1 MGLRVGLVQIRWDL
15 PRFARQVIRLLVATA
30 TGTALAFV
38 LLLFLPFRKSVGYA
52 LEPLLKLRFP
62 SHAGV
67 QSVLVILSLVAIALL
82 TKFPWKLL
90 RSLRLGLITWLDW
103 IWVPSVTLSWI
114 AYELHRP
121 RLALGSLA
129 FAVLLI
135 AAAHLIDQGSKP
147 TEQARLPILEPD
159 LPVPEGGKDLLDRRE
174 LIDSVVS
181 TILLEPPP
189 IIAVTGK
196 YGDGKTSF
204 LNLVLGEL
212 SKSQEIEV
220 PIIVKF
226 SPWLAGDSN
235 TLVLSLLTS
244 IVAAIKHK
252 LFVPGLSG
260 DAARYARTLL
270 SAVPWTERLKDF
282 VGEPSQEGRIDA
294 LVQRI
299 ARVRRRV
306 LVVLDD
312 LDRMEAKELETVLK
326 LLRGSDKL
334 SNITFLCAFDKGEVS
349 LILRGTRPNQDTS
362 VFIEK
367 FFPVEFRLPE
377 IDSAQLRSF
386 FAQRVERIL
395 ERSELPEQDLAKSVE
410 QAWDG
415 GLNQHFLNLR
425 KIKVFFNR
433 INRSLELIAHEVN
446 VWDFVRLELIR
457 DIVPGLYGLIFRNPN
472 YFWEGGLAFEVWA
485 KNPAPLHEDKASKW
499 RADFYK
505 KNVEMIVGDREP
517 VLQLLSDLFPAFA
530 AYRRG
535 SKPETV
541 SGPEAEKNRRLF
553 HPRHFWQYFLLK
565 VPSQLFPQKEFAGFV
580 SSVQSLDEEK
590 VARSFDKMFR
600 SMRSED
606 FKRWYF
612 MHLIENRF
620 AEFGLRAKQG
630 LCRGMARNSALWSLD
645 AFELFTAV
653 SCTHETLGMI
663 TSRTDRLKFLGNVIQ
678 ESQSDLYALNLFR
691 QLVEKEKEAQQK
703 LTPELDEFVPILE
716 QQLHSHYIRPD
727 APSVF
732 EQYGNLG
739 SGANRIEPNQ
749 FLFSWQ
755 RLSPSANADARE
767 YLRELFR
774 RRPKDL
780 DEFLKLMFRVDFID
794 DYTILKPLINYQE
807 LNELISQNANILDP
821 NKVQKFKRRYDS
833 DVSPSVENDEGSP

>member
-1 MGLRVGLVQIRWDL
+1 MKIEMWGDRIPGVRRQALRLV
-15 PRFARQVIRLLVATA
+15 VAA
-30 TGTALAFV
+30 VVGTALAFLV
-38 LLLFLPFRKSVGYA
+38 LLLLPFERTVGHA
-52 LEPLLKLRFP
+52 LEPVLKLTLP
-62 SHAGV
+62 AHAAFQAV
-67 QSVLVILSLVAIALL
+67 VVLALLIAIALL
-82 TKFPWKLL
+82 TKLPLKLR
-90 RSLRLGLITWLDW
+90 RSLQLGLITWLDW
-103 IWVPSVTLSWI
+103 ILVPAVALSWI

-121 RLALGSLA
+121 LLALGTLA
-129 FAVLLI
+129 FAVLVI
-135 AAAHLIDQGSKP
+135 AATHLIDHGPKP
-147 TEQARLPILEPD
+147 PEQARPPILEPD

-220 PIIVKF
+220 PIIVRF

-282 VGEPSQEGRIDA
+282 IGEPSQEGRIDA
-294 LVQRI
+294 LVERI

-312 LDRMEAKELETVLK
+312 LDRMEAEELETVLK
-326 LLRGSDKL
+326 VLRGSDKL
-334 SNITFLCAFDKGEVS
+334 STITFLCAFDKGEVS
-349 LILRGTRPNQDTS
+349 LILKGIRPNQETN

-377 IDSAQLRSF
+377 IDSDQLRRF
-386 FAQRVERIL
+386 FAQRVNRIL
-395 ERSELPEQDLAKSVE
+395 ERSELHDAGLETSVE
-410 QAWDG
+410 QVWNS
-415 GLNQHFLNLR
+415 GLGQHFGNMR
-425 KIKVFFNR
+425 KIKIFFNR
-433 INRSLELIAHEVN
+433 ISRSLELIAHEVN

-457 DIVPGLYGLIFRNPN
+457 DIVPGLYGLIFRNPK
-472 YFWEGGLAFEVWA
+472 YFWEGGLAFEVWT
-485 KNPAPLHEDKASKW
+485 KNPTPVDEDKARKW
-499 RADFYK
+499 HADFYK
-505 KNVEMIVGDREP
+505 KNVETIVGDRER
-517 VLQLLSDLFPAFA
+517 VLPLLSDLFPSFA
-530 AYRRG
+530 AYWRG
-535 SKPETV
+535 SKPETL
-541 SGPEAEKNRRLF
+541 SGLEAENNRRLF

-565 VPSQLFPQKEFAGFV
+565 VPSQLFPQKEFAAFT
-580 SSVQSLDEEK
+580 SSLQNLDEEK
-590 VARSFDKMFR
+590 VAQAFDKMFR
-600 SMRSED
+600 SMFSED

-612 MHLIENRF
+612 MHLIEGRF
-620 AEFGLRAKQG
+620 AEFGLQAKQG
-630 LCRGMARNSALWSLD
+630 LCRGMARNSALWQLD
-645 AFELFTAV
+645 AFEFYTAV
-653 SCTHETLGMI
+653 SCTYETLAVIPSG
-663 TSRTDRLKFLGNVIQ
+663 TQRREFLRNLFQ
-678 ESQSDLYALNLFR
+678 ESQSDLYAIILFWR
-691 QLVEKEKEAQQK
+691 LVEKEKEAQQK
-703 LTPELDEFVPILE
+703 LVPELDDLVPSLE
-716 QQLHSHYIRPD
+716 EQLRSHYIRPD

-755 RLSPSANADARE
+755 RLSPTANADARK
-767 YLRELFR
+767 YLRELFK

-780 DEFLKLMFRVDFID
+780 DEFLNLMFRVDFID

-807 LNELISQNANILDP
+807 LNELITQNANILDP
-821 NKVQKFKRRYDS
+821 DKVQKFKRRYDS
-833 DVSPSVENDEGSP
+833 DVRPSVENDECSP